1 MGLTANLSQAETKL
15 SDTDI
20 RELSAARASNISRRE
35 FDAMVSG
42 FYAED
47 AVLLPSGA
55 ATIRGIDS
63 IREFWHSAPDHG
75 LVSLTIET
83 QIVEVSGDIGF
94 EVGRFN
100 RTLRPRHGAPF
111 QESGKFLVI
120 YRQQGEA
127 VWRAVAEMFN
137 TDSR

>member
-1 MGLTANLSQAETKL
+1 M

-20 RELSAARASNISRRE
+20 RELSAVRASKISRRE
-35 FDAMVSG
+35 FDDMVSG
-42 FYAED
+42 FYATD
-47 AVLLPSGA
+47 ATILPSGA
-55 ATIRGIDS
+55 TMIQGIDS
-63 IREFWHSAPDHG
+63 IREFWRSAPDHG

-83 QIVEVSGDIGF
+83 ETTEVSGDIGF

-100 RTLRPRHGAPF
+100 RTLRPRHGALF

-120 YRQQGEA
+120 YRRQEER

-137 TDSR
+137 TNSR